1 MGEIHMIPLK
11 INNYNHMKDN
21 MKKKLKLKVSA
32 IKEGTV
38 IDHIP
43 AKNLFKV
50 ISILGLDKIDNQIT
64 FGTNLES
71 HKLGGKAII
80 KVSDKFFKD
89 NEINKIALIAPHAKL
104 NIIRDYEVVEKRI
117 VETPKIINGI
127 VKCFNP
133 KCITNNEI
141 IKTSFKVI
149 SNEPLSLKCKYC
161 EKITSEERIRM
172 N

>member
-1 MGEIHMIPLK
+1 M
-11 INNYNHMKDN
+11 DN
-21 MKKKLKLKVSA
+21 TNKKLKLKVSA

-50 ISILGLDKIDNQIT
+50 ISILGLDKIKNQIT

-71 HKLGGKAII
+71 HKLGAKAII
-80 KVSDKFFKD
+80 KVSNKFFKD

-117 VETPKIINGI
+117 VEIPDSIKGI

-133 KCITNNEI
+133 KCITNNETI
-141 IKTSFKVI
+141 TTCFKLVAK
-149 SNEPLSLKCKYC
+149 EPVALKCHYC
-161 EKITSEERIRM
+161 EKITSEEQIRM
-172 N
+172 V

>member
-1 MGEIHMIPLK
+1 M
-11 INNYNHMKDN
+11 MKDS

-80 KVSDKFFKD
+80 KVSDVFFED

-104 NIIRDYEVVEKRI
+104 NIIKDYEVVEKSI
-117 VETPKIINGI
+117 VVTPDTITEI

-133 KCITNNEI
+133 KCITNNEKI
-141 IKTSFKVI
+141 TTAFKVI
-149 SNEPLSLKCKYC
+149 NEEPIALKCHYC
-161 EKITSEERIRM
+161 EKITTSEQIRM
-172 N
+172 V

>member
-1 MGEIHMIPLK
+1 MLEK
-11 INNYNHMKDN
+11 N
-21 MKKKLKLKVSA
+21 KKKLKLKVSA

-50 ISILGLDKIDNQIT
+50 INILELDTIDNQIT

-80 KVSDKFFKD
+80 KVSNKFFKD
-89 NEINKIALIAPHAKL
+89 HEINKIALIAPHAKL

-117 VETPKIINGI
+117 VEIQEKIQDI

-133 KCITNNEI
+133 KCITNNEDI
-141 IKTSFKVI
+141 PTCFRVVEK
-149 SNEPLSLKCKYC
+149 EPVALKCHYC
-161 EKITSEERIRM
+161 EKITTEDQIRM
-172 N
+172 I